1 LFLNI
6 NPLGSK
12 VFGVYALTCASFSC
26 L

>member
-12 VFGVYALTCASFSC
+12 VFGVYALTCAFFSC